1 MKHQLSYTATLVN
14 IADETGVGDTLLNY
28 RYQLLEE
35 GPGRP
40 AMSPRVSL
48 VIPSGDEERGLG
60 FGGWGWQ
67 FNLPVSKQAGD
78 FYRAR
83 QRRGDLVAQP
93 VDRSVSKCG
102 LRSSGRCQRRE
113 PVPGR

>member
-14 IADETGVGDTLLNY
+14 VAEETGVGDTLVNY

-48 VIPSGDEERGLG
+48 AHP
-60 FGGWGWQ
+60 FG
-67 FNLPVSKQAGD
+67 
-78 FYRAR
+78 R
-83 QRRGDLVAQP
+83 
-93 VDRSVSKCG
+93 
-102 LRSSGRCQRRE
+102 
-113 PVPGR
+113 